1 MFVQETTSRRGKKVY
16 RSYLVRESFRIAK
29 GPRSRTVCNIT
40 GLAKDV
46 REVIAQALR
55 GRTLVPVDELEMGSA
70 LDYGG
75 LAVLVDAW
83 DRYELDAVLGLLG
96 TPRQHALLKAMILGR
111 LLFPSSKL
119 ALSEQAEG
127 TLLARACGLK
137 PEEVFDEDDLYAAM
151 DALNGEWVATE
162 KALYARAFQ
171 CPVQLVL
178 YDLTS
183 VYFEGKGPVGIG
195 RYGHSRDHRQD
206 RPQVVLAVATDAEG
220 LPIHIEVL
228 RGNRTD
234 NTTLQGLLA
243 TLRRRFGIREAT
255 FVFDGGMSSRLNLEA
270 MTRDSLIFVTRLS
283 SATLLALLEASGTQ
297 LQMELGDSTRV
308 MEIDHEDKRYVIAG
322 GVWRRQRDQERRAA
336 RITKGE
342 AVLTKLAGALRKKPN
357 AQKLASQAGRALER
371 VKAHKYFTYNV
382 NAAGKLIWA
391 RKAEV
396 IKEEASMDG
405 WYLLHTNATPQQASS
420 QETLRRYKGLLEV
433 EDAFRE
439 VKSYLEV
446 RPVFHYRPDRV
457 RNHVRLCF
465 MAYWISA
472 RLGKE
477 WCMMEERGE
486 VPNILRRLQTIR
498 VGTLTLRGATV
509 RTSLTQIPKPLND
522 LLAKL
527 GLLHLFASPPDW
539 TLL

>member
-1 MFVQETTSRRGKKVY
+1 
-16 RSYLVRESFRIAK
+16 L
-29 GPRSRTVCNIT
+29 N
-40 GLAKDV
+40 
-46 REVIAQALR
+46 
-55 GRTLVPVDELEMGSA
+55 
-70 LDYGG
+70 
-75 LAVLVDAW
+75 
-83 DRYELDAVLGLLG
+83 
-96 TPRQHALLKAMILGR
+96 
-111 LLFPSSKL
+111 
-119 ALSEQAEG
+119 EQAEG

-137 PEEVFDEDDLYAAM
+137 PDEIFDEDDLYAAM
-151 DALNGEWVATE
+151 DALSGEWVGTE

-171 CPVQLVL
+171 GPVRLVL

-183 VYFEGKGPVGIG
+183 VYFEGKGPFGIA

-220 LPIHIEVL
+220 VPIHIEVL

-234 NTTLQGLLA
+234 NTTLQSLLE

-283 SATLLALLEASGTQ
+283 SATLGVLLEASRTQ

-308 MEIDHEDKRYVIAG
+308 MEIEHEGKRYVIAG
-322 GVWRRQRDQERRAA
+322 GVWRRQRDQERRTA
-336 RITKGE
+336 RLAKGE
-342 AVLTKLAGALRKKPN
+342 AVLTKLAGARRKKPD
-357 AQKLASQAGRALER
+357 AQKMASQAGRALER
-371 VKAHKYFTYNV
+371 VKAHKYFTYIV
-382 NAAGKLIWA
+382 DAAGKLTWA
-391 RKAEV
+391 RKSEV
-396 IKEEASMDG
+396 IEEETAMDG
-405 WYLLHTNATPQQASS
+405 WYLLHTNATPQQASAE
-420 QETLRRYKGLLEV
+420 ETLHRYKGLLEV

-465 MAYWISA
+465 LAYWISA

-477 WCMMEERGE
+477 WCMLGERGE
-486 VPNILRRLQTIR
+486 VPRILRQLQTIR
-498 VGTLTLRGATV
+498 VGVLTLRGATI

-527 GLLHLFASPPDW
+527 GLLRLFAAPPAW
-539 TLL
+539 TIL

>member
-1 MFVQETTSRRGKKVY
+1 MFVQKTTSRRGKKIY
-16 RSYLVRESFRIAK
+16 KSYLVRESFRTTK

-40 GLAKDV
+40 GLAENV
-46 REVIAQALR
+46 REMIGQALR
-55 GRTLVPVDELEMGSA
+55 GRTLIPADELEMSGS

-75 LAVLVDAW
+75 LAVLVDVW
-83 DRYELDAVLGLLG
+83 DRYGLDAVLGQVG
-96 TPRQHALLKAMILGR
+96 TPRQRSLLKAMVLGR
-111 LLFPSSKL
+111 LLFPSAKL

-137 PEEVFDEDDLYAAM
+137 PDEVFDEDDLYGAM
-151 DALNGEWVATE
+151 DALSGEWVATE

-171 CPVQLVL
+171 ASVRLVL

-183 VYFEGKGPVGIG
+183 VYFEGKGPFGIG

-206 RPQVVLAVATDAEG
+206 RPQIVLAVATDAEG
-220 LPIHIEVL
+220 VPIHIEVL

-234 NTTLQGLLA
+234 NTTLQSLLT

-270 MTRDSLIFVTRLS
+270 MTLDSLVFVTRLS
-283 SATLLALLEASGTQ
+283 SATLGALLEASGTQ

-308 MEIDHEDKRYVIAG
+308 IEIEHDSKRYVIAG

-336 RITKGE
+336 RIAKGE
-342 AVLTKLAGALRKKPN
+342 AVLTKLAGARRQKPD
-357 AQKLASQAGRALER
+357 AQKLASQAGRGLER

-382 NAAGKLIWA
+382 DAAGKLIWA

-396 IKEEASMDG
+396 IEEEASMDG
-405 WYLLHTNATPQQASS
+405 WYLLHTNATPQQASAE
-420 QETLRRYKGLLEV
+420 ETLRRYKGLLEV

-465 MAYWISA
+465 LAYWISA

-477 WCMMEERGE
+477 WCMLDERGE
-486 VPNILRRLQTIR
+486 VPRILRRLQTIR
-498 VGTLTLRGATV
+498 VGVLALRGAAISA
-509 RTSLTQIPKPLND
+509 SLTQIPKPLND

-539 TLL
+539 AL

>member
-1 MFVQETTSRRGKKVY
+1 
-16 RSYLVRESFRIAK
+16 
-29 GPRSRTVCNIT
+29 
-40 GLAKDV
+40 
-46 REVIAQALR
+46 
-55 GRTLVPVDELEMGSA
+55 
-70 LDYGG
+70 
-75 LAVLVDAW
+75 
-83 DRYELDAVLGLLG
+83 
-96 TPRQHALLKAMILGR
+96 
-111 LLFPSSKL
+111 
-119 ALSEQAEG
+119 
-127 TLLARACGLK
+127 LLARACGFK
-137 PEEVFDEDDLYAAM
+137 PDEVFDEDDLYEAM
-151 DALNGEWVATE
+151 DALSGEWVGTE
-162 KALYARAFQ
+162 KALYARAFPN
-171 CPVQLVL
+171 PVQLVL

-183 VYFEGKGPVGIG
+183 VYFEGKGPFGIG

-234 NTTLQGLLA
+234 NTTLQGLLT
-243 TLRRRFGIREAT
+243 TLRRRFGIQEAT

-283 SATLLALLEASGTQ
+283 SATLGALLEASGTQ

-308 MEIDHEDKRYVIAG
+308 MEIEHGGKRYVIAG

-336 RITKGE
+336 RLAKGE
-342 AVLTKLAGALRKKPN
+342 AVLTKLAGARRKRPD

-371 VKAHKYFTYNV
+371 VKAHKYFTYSV
-382 NAAGKLIWA
+382 DEAGKLIWA

-396 IKEEASMDG
+396 IEEETSMDG
-405 WYLLHTNATPQQASS
+405 WYLLHTNATPQQASAE
-420 QETLRRYKGLLEV
+420 ETLHRYKGLLEV

-446 RPVFHYRPDRV
+446 RPIFHYRPDRV

-465 MAYWISA
+465 LAYWISA

-477 WCMMEERGE
+477 WCLLKERGE
-486 VPNILRRLQTIR
+486 VPSILRRLQTIR
-498 VGTLTLRGATV
+498 VGVLTLRDATL
-509 RTSLTQIPKPLND
+509 RISLTQIPKPLND

-527 GLLHLFASPPDW
+527 RLLHLFAAPPAW
-539 TLL
+539 TAP

>member
-16 RSYLVRESFRIAK
+16 KSYLVRESFRTPK
-29 GPRSRTVCNIT
+29 GPRSRTVCNLT
-40 GLAKDV
+40 GLAEDV
-46 REVIAQALR
+46 REMIAQALR
-55 GRTLVPVDELEMGSA
+55 GRTLVPADELGMSGA
-70 LDYGG
+70 FDYGG

-83 DRYELDAVLGLLG
+83 DRYGLDSVLGRIG
-96 TPRQHALLKAMILGR
+96 TPRQRALLKAMVLGR

-119 ALSEQAEG
+119 ALNEQAEG
-127 TLLARACGLK
+127 TLLAKACGLN
-137 PEEVFDEDDLYAAM
+137 PDELFDEDDLYEAM
-151 DALNGEWVATE
+151 DALSGEWVGTE
-162 KALYARAFQ
+162 KALYAKAFPN
-171 CPVQLVL
+171 PVQLVL

-183 VYFEGKGPVGIG
+183 VYFEGKGPFGIG

-206 RPQVVLAVATDAEG
+206 RPQIVLAVATDAEG

-234 NTTLQGLLA
+234 NTTLQGLLT

-283 SATLLALLEASGTQ
+283 SATLVALLESSGTQ

-308 MEIDHEDKRYVIAG
+308 MEIEHGGKRYVIAG
-322 GVWRRQRDQERRAA
+322 GIWRRQRDQERRTA
-336 RITKGE
+336 RLAKGE
-342 AVLTKLAGALRKKPN
+342 ALLTKLAGARRKKPD

-371 VKAHKYFTYNV
+371 VKAHKYFTYHV
-382 NAAGKLIWA
+382 DITGELIWA
-391 RKAEV
+391 RKAAV
-396 IKEEASMDG
+396 IAEETSMDG
-405 WYLLHTNATPQQASS
+405 WYLLHTNATPQQASAE
-420 QETLRRYKGLLEV
+420 ETLHRYKGLLEV

-446 RPVFHYRPDRV
+446 RPIFHYRPDRV

-465 MAYWISA
+465 LAYWISA

-477 WCMMEERGE
+477 WCLFNERGE
-486 VPNILRRLQTIR
+486 VPRILRRLQSIR
-498 VGTLTLRGATV
+498 VGVLTLRDATI

-527 GLLHLFASPPDW
+527 RLLHLFATPPAW
-539 TLL
+539 TVP

>member
-16 RSYLVRESFRIAK
+16 KSYLVRESFRTPK
-29 GPRSRTVCNIT
+29 GPRSRTVSNIT
-40 GLAKDV
+40 GLAEDV

-55 GRTLVPVDELEMGSA
+55 GRALVPTDELAMSGA
-70 LDYGG
+70 FDYGG

-83 DRYELDAVLGLLG
+83 ERYSLDAVLGRVG
-96 TPRQHALLKAMILGR
+96 TPRQRALLKAMVLGR

-119 ALSEQAEG
+119 ALNEQAEG
-127 TLLARACGLK
+127 TLLAKACGLK
-137 PEEVFDEDDLYAAM
+137 PDERFDEDDLYEAM
-151 DALNGEWVATE
+151 DALSGEWVGTE
-162 KALYARAFQ
+162 KALYARAFPD
-171 CPVQLVL
+171 PVRLVL

-183 VYFEGKGPVGIG
+183 VYFEGKGPFGMG
-195 RYGHSRDHRQD
+195 RYGHSRDHRKD
-206 RPQVVLAVATDAEG
+206 RPQILLAVATDAEG

-234 NTTLQGLLA
+234 NTTLQGLLT

-283 SATLLALLEASGTQ
+283 SATLGALLEASGTQ
-297 LQMELGDSTRV
+297 LQMELGDSTHV
-308 MEIDHEDKRYVIAG
+308 MEIEHGGKRYVIAG

-336 RITKGE
+336 RLAKGE
-342 AVLTKLAGALRKKPN
+342 AVLTKLAGARRKKPD

-371 VKAHKYFTYNV
+371 VKAHKYFTYSV
-382 NAAGKLIWA
+382 EEAGKLIWA
-391 RKAEV
+391 RKSEV
-396 IKEEASMDG
+396 IEEETSLDG
-405 WYLLHTNATPQQASS
+405 WYLLHTNATPQQVSAE
-420 QETLRRYKGLLEV
+420 ETLHRYKGLLEV

-446 RPVFHYRPDRV
+446 RPIFHYRPDRV

-465 MAYWISA
+465 LAYWISA

-477 WCMMEERGE
+477 WCMLKERGE
-486 VPNILRRLQTIR
+486 VPRILRRLQTIR
-498 VGTLTLRGATV
+498 VGVLTLRGATI

-527 GLLHLFASPPDW
+527 GLLHLFAAPPAW
-539 TLL
+539 TVL

>member
-1 MFVQETTSRRGKKVY
+1 MFVQNTTSRRGKKVY
-16 RSYLVRESFRIAK
+16 KSYLVRESFRTTK

-40 GLAKDV
+40 GLAEAV
-46 REVIAQALR
+46 REMIALALR
-55 GRTLVPVDELEMGSA
+55 GRTLVPADALAMSGA

-83 DRYELDAVLGLLG
+83 DRYGLDGVLCRAG
-96 TPRQHALLKAMILGR
+96 TPRQRALLKAMVLGR

-127 TLLARACGLK
+127 TLLAKACGLK
-137 PEEVFDEDDLYAAM
+137 PDEGFDEDDLYEAM
-151 DALNGEWVATE
+151 DALSGEWVGTE

-171 CPVQLVL
+171 GSVQLVL

-183 VYFEGKGPVGIG
+183 VYFEGKGPFGIS
-195 RYGHSRDHRQD
+195 RYGHSRDHRKD
-206 RPQVVLAVATDAEG
+206 RPQVLLAVATDAEG

-234 NTTLQGLLA
+234 NTTLQSLLV
-243 TLRRRFGIREAT
+243 TLRRRFGIRAAT
-255 FVFDGGMSSRLNLEA
+255 FVFDGGMSSRLNLET
-270 MTRDSLIFVTRLS
+270 MTKDSLIFVTRLS
-283 SATLLALLEASGTQ
+283 SATLGALLEASETQ

-308 MEIDHEDKRYVIAG
+308 MEIEHEGKRYVIAG
-322 GVWRRQRDQERRAA
+322 GVWRRQRDQERRTA
-336 RITKGE
+336 RIAKGE
-342 AVLTKLAGALRKKPN
+342 AVLKKLAGSRRRKPD

-371 VKAHKYFTYNV
+371 VKAHKYFTYRVEV
-382 NAAGKLIWA
+382 NGTLTWT
-391 RKAEV
+391 RKSDV
-396 IKEEASMDG
+396 IEEETSMDG
-405 WYLLHTNATPQQASS
+405 WYLLHTNATPQQASAE
-420 QETLRRYKGLLEV
+420 ETLRRYKGLLEV

-465 MAYWISA
+465 LAYWISA

-477 WCMMEERGE
+477 WGLLNERAE
-486 VPNILRRLQTIR
+486 VPRILRRLQTIR
-498 VGTLTLRGATV
+498 VGVLTLRGATI

-527 GLLHLFASPPDW
+527 GLLHLFASPPA
-539 TLL
+539 L

>member
-16 RSYLVRESFRIAK
+16 RSYLVRESFRTTK

-40 GLAKDV
+40 RLAKDV

-55 GRTLVPVDELEMGSA
+55 GQILVPADELAMSGA
-70 LDYGG
+70 FDYGG

-83 DRYELDAVLGLLG
+83 DRYGLDAVLGQVG
-96 TPRQHALLKAMILGR
+96 TPRQRALLKAMALGR

-119 ALSEQAEG
+119 ALREQAEG

-137 PEEVFDEDDLYAAM
+137 PDEVFDEDDLYAAM
-151 DALNGEWVATE
+151 DALSGEWVGME
-162 KALYARAFQ
+162 KALFARAFQ
-171 CPVQLVL
+171 DPLQLVL

-183 VYFEGKGPVGIG
+183 VYFEGQGPFGIG

-234 NTTLQGLLA
+234 NTTLQSLLA

-255 FVFDGGMSSRLNLEA
+255 FVFDGGMSSRLNLDA
-270 MTRDSLIFVTRLS
+270 MTLDSLIFVTRLS
-283 SATLLALLEASGTQ
+283 SATLVALLEASGTQ

-308 MEIDHEDKRYVIAG
+308 MELDHDGKRYVIAG

-336 RITKGE
+336 RLAKGE
-342 AVLTKLAGALRKKPN
+342 AALTTLADARRKKPDV
-357 AQKLASQAGRALER
+357 QKLASQAGRALER
-371 VKAHKYFTYNV
+371 VKAHKYFTYRV
-382 NAAGKLIWA
+382 DAAGKLIWA

-396 IKEEASMDG
+396 IEEESSMDG
-405 WYLLHTNATPQQASS
+405 WYLLHTNATSQQASAE
-420 QETLRRYKGLLEV
+420 ETLHRYKGLLEV

-457 RNHVRLCF
+457 RNHIRLCF
-465 MAYWISA
+465 LAYWISA

-477 WCMMEERGE
+477 WCVLKERGE
-486 VPNILRRLQTIR
+486 VPRILRRLQTVR
-498 VGTLTLRGATV
+498 VGVLTLRGATI
-509 RTSLTQIPKPLND
+509 RAALTQIPKPLND

-527 GLLHLFASPPDW
+527 GLLHLFASPPPW
-539 TLL
+539 ALP

>member
-1 MFVQETTSRRGKKVY
+1 MFVQNTTSRRGKKVY
-16 RSYLVRESFRIAK
+16 KSYLVRESFRTTK

-40 GLAKDV
+40 GLAEAV
-46 REVIAQALR
+46 REMIALALR
-55 GRTLVPVDELEMGSA
+55 GRTLVPADALAMSGA

-83 DRYELDAVLGLLG
+83 DRYGLDGVLCRAG
-96 TPRQHALLKAMILGR
+96 TPRQRALLKAMVLGR

-127 TLLARACGLK
+127 TLLAKACGLK
-137 PEEVFDEDDLYAAM
+137 PDEGFDEDDLYEAM
-151 DALNGEWVATE
+151 DALSGEWVGTE

-171 CPVQLVL
+171 GSVQLVL

-183 VYFEGKGPVGIG
+183 VYFEGKGPFGIS
-195 RYGHSRDHRQD
+195 RYGHSRDHRKD
-206 RPQVVLAVATDAEG
+206 RPQVLLAVATDAEG

-234 NTTLQGLLA
+234 NTTLQSLLV
-243 TLRRRFGIREAT
+243 TLRRRFGIRAAT
-255 FVFDGGMSSRLNLEA
+255 FVFDGGMSSRLNLET
-270 MTRDSLIFVTRLS
+270 MTKDSLIFVTRLS
-283 SATLLALLEASGTQ
+283 SATLGALLEASETQ

-308 MEIDHEDKRYVIAG
+308 MEIEHEGKRYVIAG
-322 GVWRRQRDQERRAA
+322 GVWRRQRDQERRTA
-336 RITKGE
+336 RIAKGE
-342 AVLTKLAGALRKKPN
+342 AVLKKLAGSRRRKPD

-371 VKAHKYFTYNV
+371 VKAHKYFTYRVEV
-382 NAAGKLIWA
+382 NGTLTWT
-391 RKAEV
+391 RKSDV
-396 IKEEASMDG
+396 IEEETSMDG
-405 WYLLHTNATPQQASS
+405 WYLLHTNATPQQASAE
-420 QETLRRYKGLLEV
+420 ETLRRYKGLLEV

-465 MAYWISA
+465 LAYWISA

-477 WCMMEERGE
+477 WGMLNERAE
-486 VPNILRRLQTIR
+486 VPRILRRLQTIR
-498 VGTLTLRGATV
+498 VGVLTLRGATI

-527 GLLHLFASPPDW
+527 GLLHLFASPPA
-539 TLL
+539 L

>member
-1 MFVQETTSRRGKKVY
+1 MFVQKTTSRRGKKIY
-16 RSYLVRESFRIAK
+16 ESYLVRESFRTAK

-40 GLAKDV
+40 GVAEDV
-46 REVIAQALR
+46 REMITQALK
-55 GRTLVPVDELEMGSA
+55 GRVLVPADELAMSAA

-75 LAVLVDAW
+75 LAVLMDAW
-83 DRYELDAVLGLLG
+83 DRYGIDAVLGRVG
-96 TPRQHALLKAMILGR
+96 TPRQRALLKAMVLGR

-119 ALSEQAEG
+119 ALREEAEG
-127 TLLARACGLK
+127 TLLAKACGLK
-137 PEEVFDEDDLYAAM
+137 ADEAFDEDELYEAM
-151 DALNGEWVATE
+151 DALSGEWVSTE

-171 CPVQLVL
+171 GPVRLVL

-183 VYFEGKGPVGIG
+183 VYFEGKGPFGIG
-195 RYGHSRDHRQD
+195 RYGHSRDHRKD

-234 NTTLQGLLA
+234 NTTLKSLLA

-255 FVFDGGMSSRLNLEA
+255 FVFDGGMSSRLNLDA
-270 MTRDSLIFVTRLS
+270 MTEDSLIFVTRLS
-283 SATLLALLEASGTQ
+283 SATLGALLEATGTQ

-308 MEIDHEDKRYVIAG
+308 MEIEHKGKRYVIAG
-322 GVWRRQRDQERRAA
+322 GVWRRQRDQERRTA
-336 RITKGE
+336 RIAKGE
-342 AVLTKLAGALRKKPN
+342 AALTKLAGARRRKPD

-371 VKAHKYFTYNV
+371 VKAHKYFTYHV
-382 NAAGKLIWA
+382 ETDGKLTWT
-391 RKAEV
+391 RKTDS
-396 IKEEASMDG
+396 IEEESSMDG
-405 WYLLHTNATPQQASS
+405 WYLLHTNATPQQASAE
-420 QETLRRYKGLLEV
+420 ETLRRYKGLLEV

-457 RNHVRLCF
+457 RNHIRLCF
-465 MAYWISA
+465 LAYWISA

-477 WCMMEERGE
+477 WCMLNERGE
-486 VPNILRRLQTIR
+486 VPRILRRLQTIR
-498 VGTLTLRGATV
+498 VGVLTLHGSTI

-527 GLLHLFASPPDW
+527 GLLHLFASPPV
-539 TLL
+539 L

>member
-1 MFVQETTSRRGKKVY
+1 MFVQNTTSRRGKKVY
-16 RSYLVRESFRIAK
+16 KSYLVRESFRTTK

-40 GLAKDV
+40 GLAEEV
-46 REVIAQALR
+46 REMIALALR
-55 GRTLVPVDELEMGSA
+55 GRTLVPADALAMSGA

-83 DRYELDAVLGLLG
+83 DRYGLDGVLCRVG
-96 TPRQHALLKAMILGR
+96 TPRQRALLKAMILGR

-127 TLLARACGLK
+127 TLLAKACGLK
-137 PEEVFDEDDLYAAM
+137 PDEGFDEDDLYEAM
-151 DALNGEWVATE
+151 DALSGEWVGTE

-171 CPVQLVL
+171 GSVQLVL

-183 VYFEGKGPVGIG
+183 VYFEGKGPFGIG
-195 RYGHSRDHRQD
+195 RYGHSRDHRKD
-206 RPQVVLAVATDAEG
+206 RPQVLLAVATDAEG

-228 RGNRTD
+228 RGNRAD
-234 NTTLQGLLA
+234 NTTLQSLLV
-243 TLRRRFGIREAT
+243 TLRRRFGIRAAT

-270 MTRDSLIFVTRLS
+270 MTKDSLIFATRLS
-283 SATLLALLEASGTQ
+283 SATLGALLEASGTQ

-308 MEIDHEDKRYVIAG
+308 MEIEHEGKRYVIAG
-322 GVWRRQRDQERRAA
+322 GVWRRQRDQERRTA
-336 RITKGE
+336 RIAKGE
-342 AVLTKLAGALRKKPN
+342 AVLTKLAGSRRRKPD

-371 VKAHKYFTYNV
+371 VKAHKYFTYRVEAN
-382 NAAGKLIWA
+382 GKLTWT
-391 RKAEV
+391 RKSDV
-396 IKEEASMDG
+396 IEEETSMDG
-405 WYLLHTNATPQQASS
+405 WYLLHTNATPQQASAE
-420 QETLRRYKGLLEV
+420 ETLRRYKGLLEV

-465 MAYWISA
+465 LAYWISA

-477 WCMMEERGE
+477 WCMLNERAE
-486 VPNILRRLQTIR
+486 VPRILRRLQTIR
-498 VGTLTLRGATV
+498 VGVLTLRGATI

-527 GLLHLFASPPDW
+527 GLLHLFASPPA
-539 TLL
+539 L

>member
-1 MFVQETTSRRGKKVY
+1 MFVQKTTSRRGKKVY
-16 RSYLVRESFRIAK
+16 ESYLVRESFRTPK

-40 GLAKDV
+40 ALAEAV
-46 REVIAQALR
+46 RELIAQALR
-55 GRTLVPVDELEMGSA
+55 GRTLVPADELAMNGA
-70 LDYGG
+70 FDYGG
-75 LAVLVDAW
+75 LAILVDAW
-83 DRYELDAVLGLLG
+83 ERYGLDAVLGQVG
-96 TPRQHALLKAMILGR
+96 TPRQRALLKAMVLGR
-111 LLFPSSKL
+111 LLFPSAKL
-119 ALSEQAEG
+119 ALNEQAEG

-137 PEEVFDEDDLYAAM
+137 PDESFDEDDLYAAM
-151 DALNGEWVATE
+151 DALSGEWVGTE
-162 KALYARAFQ
+162 KALYARAF
-171 CPVQLVL
+171 PGSVRLVL

-183 VYFEGKGPVGIG
+183 VYFEGKGPFGIG
-195 RYGHSRDHRQD
+195 RYGHSRDHRGD
-206 RPQVVLAVATDAEG
+206 RPQVVLAVATDAQG
-220 LPIHIEVL
+220 VPIHIEVL

-234 NTTLQGLLA
+234 NTTLQSLLA

-283 SATLLALLEASGTQ
+283 SATLGALLEASGTQ

-308 MEIDHEDKRYVIAG
+308 LEIEHEGKRYIIAG

-336 RITKGE
+336 RLAKGE
-342 AVLTKLAGALRKKPN
+342 TVLTKLAGAHRKKPD
-357 AQKLASQAGRALER
+357 AQKMASQAGRALER
-371 VKAHKYFTYNV
+371 VKAHKYFTYTV
-382 NAAGKLIWA
+382 DAAGTLTWA
-391 RKAEV
+391 RKSEV
-396 IKEEASMDG
+396 IEEETAMDG
-405 WYLLHTNATPQQASS
+405 WYLLHTNATPQQASAE
-420 QETLRRYKGLLEV
+420 ETLHRYKGLLEV

-465 MAYWISA
+465 LAYWISA

-477 WCMMEERGE
+477 WGMLKEHGE
-486 VPNILRRLQTIR
+486 VPRILRRLQTIR
-498 VGTLTLRGATV
+498 VGVLTLRGAPI

-527 GLLHLFASPPDW
+527 GLLRLFAAPPAW
-539 TLL
+539 TAL

>member
-1 MFVQETTSRRGKKVY
+1 MFMQKTTSRRGKKIY
-16 RSYLVRESFRIAK
+16 KSYLVRESFRTPK

-40 GLAKDV
+40 GLAENV

-55 GRTLVPVDELEMGSA
+55 GRTLVPADELAISGA
-70 LDYGG
+70 FDYGG
-75 LAVLVDAW
+75 LAVLADAW
-83 DRYELDAVLGLLG
+83 DRYGLDAVLGRVG
-96 TPRQHALLKAMILGR
+96 TPRQRALLKAMIVGR

-119 ALSEQAEG
+119 AFNEQAEG
-127 TLLARACGLK
+127 TLLAKACGLK
-137 PEEVFDEDDLYAAM
+137 SDEVFDEDDLYEAM
-151 DALNGEWVATE
+151 DALSGEWVGTE
-162 KALYARAFQ
+162 KALYAKAFPD
-171 CPVQLVL
+171 PVQLVL

-183 VYFEGKGPVGIG
+183 VYFEGKGPFGIG

-234 NTTLQGLLA
+234 NTTLQSLLA

-270 MTRDSLIFVTRLS
+270 MTRDSLTFVTRLS
-283 SATLLALLEASGTQ
+283 SATLGALLEASGTQ

-308 MEIDHEDKRYVIAG
+308 MEIEHGGKRYVIAG

-336 RITKGE
+336 RLAKGE
-342 AVLTKLAGALRKKPN
+342 AVLTKLAGARRKKPD

-371 VKAHKYFTYNV
+371 VKAHKYFTYSV
-382 NAAGKLIWA
+382 DEAGKLIWA
-391 RKAEV
+391 CKAEV
-396 IKEEASMDG
+396 IEEETSLDG
-405 WYLLHTNATPQQASS
+405 WYLLHTNATPQQASAE
-420 QETLRRYKGLLEV
+420 ETLHRYKGLLEV

-465 MAYWISA
+465 LAYWISA

-477 WCMMEERGE
+477 WCMLKERGE
-486 VPNILRRLQTIR
+486 VPRILRRLQTIR
-498 VGTLTLRGATV
+498 VGVLTLRGATF

-522 LLAKL
+522 LLTKL
-527 GLLHLFASPPDW
+527 GLLHLFAAPPAW
-539 TLL
+539 ARL

>member
-1 MFVQETTSRRGKKVY
+1 MFVQKTMSRRGKKVY
-16 RSYLVRESFRIAK
+16 KSYWVRESFRTPK
-29 GPRSRTVCNIT
+29 GPRSRTVCNLT
-40 GLAKDV
+40 GLAEDV
-46 REVIAQALR
+46 REMIAQALR
-55 GRTLVPVDELEMGSA
+55 GRTLVPADELGMSGA
-70 LDYGG
+70 FDYGG

-83 DRYELDAVLGLLG
+83 DRYGLDTVLGRIG
-96 TPRQHALLKAMILGR
+96 TPRQRALLKAMVLGR

-127 TLLARACGLK
+127 TLLARACGFK
-137 PEEVFDEDDLYAAM
+137 PDEVFDEDDLYEAM
-151 DALNGEWVATE
+151 DALSGEWVGTE
-162 KALYARAFQ
+162 KALYARAFPN
-171 CPVQLVL
+171 PVQLVL

-183 VYFEGKGPVGIG
+183 VYFEGKGPFGIG

-234 NTTLQGLLA
+234 NTTLQGLLT
-243 TLRRRFGIREAT
+243 TLRRRFGIQEAT

-283 SATLLALLEASGTQ
+283 SATLGALLEASGTQ

-308 MEIDHEDKRYVIAG
+308 MEIEHGGKRYVIAG

-336 RITKGE
+336 RLAKGE
-342 AVLTKLAGALRKKPN
+342 AVLTKLAGARRKRPD

-371 VKAHKYFTYNV
+371 VKAHKYFTYSV
-382 NAAGKLIWA
+382 DEAGKLIWA

-396 IKEEASMDG
+396 IEEETSMDG
-405 WYLLHTNATPQQASS
+405 WYLLHTNATPQQASAE
-420 QETLRRYKGLLEV
+420 ETLHRYKGLLEV

-446 RPVFHYRPDRV
+446 RPIFHYRPDRV

-465 MAYWISA
+465 LAYWISA

-477 WCMMEERGE
+477 WCLLKERGE
-486 VPNILRRLQTIR
+486 VPSILRRLQTIR
-498 VGTLTLRGATV
+498 VGVLTLRDATL
-509 RTSLTQIPKPLND
+509 RISLTQIPKPLND

-527 GLLHLFASPPDW
+527 RLLHLFAAPPAW
-539 TLL
+539 TAP

>member
-1 MFVQETTSRRGKKVY
+1 MFVQKTTSRRGKKVY
-16 RSYLVRESFRIAK
+16 KSYLVRESFRTTK

-40 GLAKDV
+40 GLAEDV
-46 REVIAQALR
+46 REVIAQTLR
-55 GRTLVPVDELEMGSA
+55 GRTLVPADELAMSDA
-70 LDYGG
+70 FDYGG

-83 DRYELDAVLGLLG
+83 DRYGLDAVLGRIG
-96 TPRQHALLKAMILGR
+96 TPRQRALLKAMVIGR

-119 ALSEQAEG
+119 ALNEQAEG

-137 PEEVFDEDDLYAAM
+137 PDELFDEDDLYDAM
-151 DALNGEWVATE
+151 DALSGEWVGTE
-162 KALYARAFQ
+162 KALYAKAFQ
-171 CPVQLVL
+171 VPVQLVL

-183 VYFEGKGPVGIG
+183 VYFEGKGPFGIG

-234 NTTLQGLLA
+234 NTTLQSLLA

-255 FVFDGGMSSRLNLEA
+255 FVFDGGMSSRMNLET

-283 SATLLALLEASGTQ
+283 SATLGALLEASGTQ
-297 LQMELGDSTRV
+297 LQMELGDSNHV
-308 MEIDHEDKRYVIAG
+308 MEVNHDGKRYVIAG
-322 GVWRRQRDQERRAA
+322 GIWRRQRDQERRAV

-342 AVLTKLAGALRKKPN
+342 AVLTKLAGARRKKPD

-371 VKAHKYFTYNV
+371 VKAHKYFTYSV
-382 NAAGKLIWA
+382 DASGKLIWA
-391 RKAEV
+391 RKSEV
-396 IKEEASMDG
+396 IEEETSMDG
-405 WYLLHTNATPQQASS
+405 WYLLHTNATPQQASAE
-420 QETLRRYKGLLEV
+420 ETLRRYKGLLEV

-439 VKSYLEV
+439 VKNYLEV

-465 MAYWISA
+465 LAYWISA

-477 WCMMEERGE
+477 WCMLKERGE
-486 VPNILRRLQTIR
+486 VPRILRRLQSIR
-498 VGTLTLRGATV
+498 VGVLTLCGATI
-509 RTSLTQIPKPLND
+509 RTSLTRIPKPLND
-522 LLAKL
+522 LLTKL
-527 GLLHLFASPPDW
+527 GILHLFASPPAW
-539 TLL
+539 TAL